1 MKPTNIASSQQIH
14 VYISIMI
21 HSMLCKLLIQC
32 LRFISENKEICP
44 GFESNDKD
52 FQATDP
58 AWVSYTLTLKINWDH
73 TMSWST

>member
-1 MKPTNIASSQQIH
+1 
-14 VYISIMI
+14 
-21 HSMLCKLLIQC
+21 MLCKLLIQC

-44 GFESNDKD
+44 GFKSNDKD

-73 TMSWST
+73 MMSWST